1 MRYPFFASHK
11 KSHTRFGDASAGAFV
26 GLRCLMMDLL
36 CVFVE
41 IVCLDLARAT
51 KDIIKLKANL
61 EGYFDAGTDL
71 EHDFDRL
78 PSLF

>member
-1 MRYPFFASHK
+1 
-11 KSHTRFGDASAGAFV
+11 
-26 GLRCLMMDLL
+26 MMDLL

-41 IVCLDLARAT
+41 IVCPDLARAT

-78 PSLF
+78 PSLL